1 MTHLLS
7 IAKTKMFKV
16 PLIIGRSSK
25 IGSSIARGPIRGLLR
40 SGLPNCATKR
50 LISLKPDLSKLKL
63 TQPPPGGVVGGVND
77 AFKPPE
83 PNHFHGS
90 YHWDYE
96 RITAV
101 SLIPLT
107 TIPLYTALSGGVVHP
122 LLDASLC
129 VMLILHAH
137 YGFMS
142 CIIDYIPKRKFGPW
156 HNLARYLL
164 YGGSAVGLY
173 GVYDLETN
181 NNGIVDL
188 IAKLLGRDDSNLY
201 LFGGN

>member
-1 MTHLLS
+1 M
-7 IAKTKMFKV
+7 
-16 PLIIGRSSK
+16 LIIPPGL
-25 IGSSIARGPIRGLLR
+25 GSGFKNGAYCAKNLKFMLTSA
-40 SGLPNCATKR
+40 LPMPYASRR
-50 LISLKPDLSKLKL
+50 LISLKPDFSKLKL
-63 TQPPPGGVVGGVND
+63 TPSPPGGVVGNVND
-77 AFKPPE
+77 AFKPPA

-101 SLIPLT
+101 SLLPLT
-107 TIPLYTALSGGVVHP
+107 GIPLYTALSGGVIHP

-142 CIIDYIPKRKFGPW
+142 CIIDYIPKRKFGVW
-156 HNLARYLL
+156 HNMARGLL
-164 YGGSAVGLY
+164 YGGSALAFY

-188 IAKLLGRDDSNLY
+188 IANLWGQDDSSLY
-201 LFGGN
+201 MFGRE